1 MPPAS
6 KPLDPMDLTI
16 VSANRDLS
24 ILLAIP
30 DDGEASLWDDAE
42 PGISRNSGSSAR
54 AISVPA
60 AVPTW
65 VSVVPRS
72 RRRLMAER

>member
-42 PGISRNSGSSAR
+42 PGISRNSGSSVLQF
-54 AISVPA
+54 S
-60 AVPTW
+60 
-65 VSVVPRS
+65 
-72 RRRLMAER
+72 